1 MRLLSHYDSSR
12 PSVVFRRVTLIV
24 TGDKVGVHHGT
35 RVGVCGTVRT
45 VLAGITVSQ
54 PRVSPSFFPVAR
66 VRATAAKSLLLHQVL
81 PPSQPEY
88 CDM

>member
-1 MRLLSHYDSSR
+1 M
-12 PSVVFRRVTLIV
+12 FRRVTLIV

-45 VLAGITVSQ
+45 VLAGMNVSQ

-66 VRATAAKSLLLHQVL
+66 VRATAAKSLLYQVL